1 MKRGAYNKSV
11 VTVDGETITGLKR
24 RPSRGRFYATDD
36 PNSTFGDDP
45 VAAFVRFA
53 QWRWEQKRGKLSRT
67 EVRKLPVWFSE
78 FSDVCPEIAKVLRNV
93 CRRLDIDDLASA
105 LGIRRAGLRRMAV
118 ESVKQ
123 MSIFELADLIG
134 IDWTRLRQAAIEQ
147 AADDQSSVSRMP
159 TELKETVENYQR
171 DGFLLPDDF
180 GIKLDA

>member
-1 MKRGAYNKSV
+1 
-11 VTVDGETITGLKR
+11 
-24 RPSRGRFYATDD
+24 
-36 PNSTFGDDP
+36 
-45 VAAFVRFA
+45 
-53 QWRWEQKRGKLSRT
+53 
-67 EVRKLPVWFSE
+67 
-78 FSDVCPEIAKVLRNV
+78 
-93 CRRLDIDDLASA
+93 
-105 LGIRRAGLRRMAV
+105 MAV

-180 GIKLDA
+180 GIKLDALKRWPKSDDRQDGDSGRPRS